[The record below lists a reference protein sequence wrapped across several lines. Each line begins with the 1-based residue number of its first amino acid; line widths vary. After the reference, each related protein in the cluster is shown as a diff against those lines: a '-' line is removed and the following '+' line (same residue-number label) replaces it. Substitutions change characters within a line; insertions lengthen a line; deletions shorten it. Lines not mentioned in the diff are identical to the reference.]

1 MPDKYTF
8 TLLGGDRRQAVVAKE
23 LLSLGHSVRAFG
35 LEDYF
40 SDTVGVEF
48 CLSFDKAIM
57 GCDAVILPLPVSRD
71 GETLNISS
79 VEKKESPKLCEVVK
93 NIAKCENAIV
103 AGGLIPE
110 SMRRCALDHS
120 IEMVDYYG
128 SEELQRKNALPSAE
142 GAIMIAMEN
151 TETVLEGTHILVT
164 GYGRIGKIIAEKI
177 KMLGAEVSV
186 AARRDEVLCEIAMS
200 GYRAVRTTNIDEM
213 SRAVR
218 ENEIIFNTVPEI
230 IFAGK
235 TLDCAKDKPLY
246 IEIAS
251 SPGGIDLPR
260 ARELGYK
267 IISAPSLPGK
277 YAPQSA
283 GKYIFETIRDI
294 LIKRGMKL

>member
-1 MPDKYTF
+1 MSEKYTF
-8 TLLGGDRRQAVVAKE
+8 AILGGDRRQSVVAKE
-23 LLSLGHSVRAFG
+23 LLALGHSVRAYG
-35 LEDYF
+35 
-40 SDTVGVEF
+40 VGDLFLDVGGIEL
-48 CLSFDKAIM
+48 CLSYEKAIM

-103 AGGLIPE
+103 VGGLIPE

-120 IEMVDYYG
+120 VQMVDYYG

-151 TETVLEGTHILVT
+151 TETVLEGASVLVS
-164 GYGRIGKIIAEKI
+164 GYGRIGRLIAEKI

-186 AARRDEVLCEIAMS
+186 AARRDEVLCEISMS
-200 GYRAVRTTNIDEM
+200 GYGAVRTTNIDEM
-213 SRAVR
+213 SRAVQ
-218 ENEIIFNTVPEI
+218 ESEIIFNTVPEI

>member
-1 MPDKYTF
+1 MPEKYTF
-8 TLLGGDRRQAVVAKE
+8 TILGGDQRQAVVAKE
-23 LLSLGHSVRAFG
+23 LSTLGHSVRVFG
-35 LEDYF
+35 VGDLNTDIDGIEINLSLE
-40 SDTVGVEF
+40 
-48 CLSFDKAIM
+48 KAII
-57 GCDAVILPLPVSRD
+57 GCDAVILPLPVTRD
-71 GETLNISS
+71 GETLNMSS
-79 VEKKESPKLCEVVK
+79 VEKKDRPKLREIIK
-93 NIAKCENAIV
+93 DIAKCKNAIV
-103 AGGLIPE
+103 FGGLIPE
-110 SMRRCALDHS
+110 SMREYANELS
-120 IEMVDYYG
+120 VETVDYYK

-151 TETVLEGTHILVT
+151 ADTVLEGATVLVS
-164 GYGRIGKIIAEKI
+164 GYGRIGRLIAEKL
-177 KMLGAEVSV
+177 KKLGANVSV

-218 ENEIIFNTVPEI
+218 ENEIIINTVPEI

-235 TLDCAKDKPLY
+235 TLDCGKNKPLY

-251 SPGGIDLPR
+251 SPGGIDIPY

-294 LIKRGMKL
+294 MIKRGMKV

>member
-1 MPDKYTF
+1 MSEKYTF
-8 TLLGGDRRQAVVAKE
+8 EILGGDRRQSVVAKE
-23 LLSLGHSVRAFG
+23 LLALGHSVRAYG
-35 LEDYF
+35 
-40 SDTVGVEF
+40 VGDLFLDVGGIEL
-48 CLSFDKAIM
+48 CLSYEKAIM

-103 AGGLIPE
+103 VGGLIPE

-120 IEMVDYYG
+120 VQMVDYYG

-151 TETVLEGTHILVT
+151 TETVLEGASVLVS
-164 GYGRIGKIIAEKI
+164 GYGRIGRLIAEKI

-186 AARRDEVLCEIAMS
+186 AARRDEVLCEISMS
-200 GYRAVRTTNIDEM
+200 GYGAVRTTNIDEM
-213 SRAVR
+213 SRAVQ
-218 ENEIIFNTVPEI
+218 ESEIIFNTVPEI